1 MSEAPKTMVLKA
13 ALFWCEASQLA
24 AAPKSAP
31 LVRGLSIAKWFPHLH
46 VQPRRR
52 PVPFAPTLSQLANR
66 ADGYG
71 SASVR
76 PADYPSRGRS
86 PSGETRARRKSK

>member
-13 ALFWCEASQLA
+13 ALFWCAASHPA

-31 LVRGLSIAKWFPHLH
+31 LVRGLYLAKWFPHLH

-52 PVPFAPTLSQLANR
+52 PVPFAPSLSQLANR
-66 ADGYG
+66 GDGYG
-71 SASVR
+71 SAFVAPR
-76 PADYPSRGRS
+76 DYLSGGRS